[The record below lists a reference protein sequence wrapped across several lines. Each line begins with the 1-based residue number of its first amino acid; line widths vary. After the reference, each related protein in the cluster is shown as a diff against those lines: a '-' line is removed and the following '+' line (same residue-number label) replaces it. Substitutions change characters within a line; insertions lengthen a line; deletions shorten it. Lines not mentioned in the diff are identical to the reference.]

1 MIIGNGLLA
10 QAFSSE
16 FSDDADHIIFASG
29 VSNSQEDR
37 PQAFARERELLLSTL
52 AENKKLVYFS
62 TCSVHDPALS
72 LSLYVRHKIEMEK
85 LILNSTKNMVF
96 RLPQVVGKTQNPH
109 TLTNYL
115 YRQISTRSSFKIW
128 LDARR
133 YLIDVAD
140 VASIAAYLI
149 KNDQS
154 GGLITNISYPH
165 SISILDLVGIFEN
178 LLEIPAIYDTV
189 NAGAAYEIDTLTAK
203 ETAIKIGTHFNQ
215 DYVRKTIH
223 QYYA

>member
-10 QAFSSE
+10 QAFLSD
-16 FSDDADHIIFASG
+16 FDDDADHIIFASG
-29 VSNSQEDR
+29 VSNSQEER
-37 PQAFARERELLLSTL
+37 PQAFARERELLLSAL
-52 AENKKLVYFS
+52 AKNKKLIYFS

-72 LSLYVRHKIEMEK
+72 LSFYVRHKMEMEE
-85 LILNSTKNMVF
+85 LTLNSKKNTVF

-133 YLIDVAD
+133 YLIDIAD
-140 VASIAAYLI
+140 VASIATYLL
-149 KNDQS
+149 KNDQT
-154 GGLITNISYPH
+154 GGLITNISCPH
-165 SISILDLVGIFEN
+165 SVSILDLVGIFEN

-189 NAGAAYEIDTLTAK
+189 NAGASYEIDTLMAN
-203 ETAIKIGTHFNQ
+203 ETAIKIGTNFNQ
-215 DYVRKTIH
+215 DYVRKTIY